1 MSEALYVEILKRY
14 IFNIISYVRNLW
26 CKAFNFL
33 NSTMNN
39 DKLGKT
45 PIHGQWRRWGVKMN
59 WPCSV
64 TVLYNGTT

>member
-1 MSEALYVEILKRY
+1 MPNSSLDPFYVGSCTPNQTSMSEALYVEILKRY

-45 PIHGQWRRWGVKMN
+45 PI
-59 WPCSV
+59 
-64 TVLYNGTT
+64 NG

>member
-1 MSEALYVEILKRY
+1 MSEALYVAILKRY

-45 PIHGQWRRWGVKMN
+45 PIHG
-59 WPCSV
+59 
-64 TVLYNGTT
+64 

>member
-1 MSEALYVEILKRY
+1 MCIRDRLYTNQTSMSEALYVEILKRY

-45 PIHGQWRRWGVKMN
+45 PIHG
-59 WPCSV
+59 
-64 TVLYNGTT
+64 